1 MGARLQYATVT
12 EVAREHVAPA
22 YGHSVTG
29 YGRKI
34 PTRYLV
40 RTREGDARWRR
51 VYVMNYGNVG
61 SAYVVIRGR
70 ELFIREGDLT

>member
-1 MGARLQYATVT
+1 MRETVQYATIT
-12 EVAREHVAPA
+12 EVAREYVAPT
-22 YGHSVTG
+22 YGSSTG

-61 SAYVVIRGR
+61 SAYVVVRGK
-70 ELFIREGDLT
+70 ELFIRDSDLA

>member
-1 MGARLQYATVT
+1 MSETLQYATVT